1 MATAI
6 PDLWPSDIDVQVVPP
21 LDILKAQEATLAQK
35 TKGILQAKVSTTATD
50 KLVQHDLDLIAP
62 SLHFYRE
69 RILSVTHDRGFIYPV
84 RVSSGVFDPN
94 TSMRLSQLQQA
105 LLADPGRNQRI
116 AATEEE
122 FINLVR
128 QVLQSDEVRALIQSL
143 IARSNELN
151 RKAAQDMPPS
161 A

>member
-6 PDLWPSDIDVQVVPP
+6 PDLWPSDIDLQVVPP
-21 LDILKAQEATLAQK
+21 LNILKAQEATLAQK
-35 TKGILQAKVSTTATD
+35 TKGILQAKVSTTVTD
-50 KLVQHDLDLIAP
+50 KLVQYDLDLIAP
-62 SLHFYRE
+62 ALNFYRE
-69 RILSVTHDRGFIYPV
+69 RILSVTHDNGFIYPV
-84 RVSSGVFDPN
+84 RITSEVFDPN
-94 TSMRLSQLQQA
+94 TSMSLSRLQRAMS
-105 LLADPGRNQRI
+105 ADPGRSQRT

-128 QVLQSDEVRALIQSL
+128 QVLQSNDVRALIQSL

-151 RKAAQDMPPS
+151 EKAAQDMPPS